1 MQQRLLSLMLA
12 ALLSPSAMAG
22 GLALYETS
30 TANSALANAGA
41 AARAQGAETI
51 ASNPAGM
58 TKLEG
63 TQLQVNGGVVYGDLE
78 LDLDK
83 GGNNGGNALQT
94 APLGSVYMTH
104 AINDQWVAG
113 FGMFGSHGLGI
124 DYGDGWDGRGYA
136 QSAKLTGIAFAPS
149 LAYRIDSNWSVG
161 ASLIAMHG
169 ALESSLEVAAISGGA
184 IENYFPGREFSDS
197 DWAYGASFGVLYE
210 LDQHSRIGLSYFSEL
225 KWELEDQLFDRVN
238 LAGLGVDMMIPQT
251 VTLSGYHQ
259 LNDQWALL
267 ASANWQQWSRFGDI
281 DVAYLRQNQTID
293 MHYKDTWHLSLG
305 TQFDVSP
312 ALRLSSGI
320 AYDSSAVDDA
330 HRTVT
335 LPMGEG
341 WRWGLGASY
350 QLSPATKLEASYTL
364 AWLGDMSVHQ
374 MDKSSHPRL
383 GRPEISGTYNNSYLN
398 FFNIGVQHQF

>member
-1 MQQRLLSLMLA
+1 MQPRLLSLMFA

-58 TKLEG
+58 TMLEG

-78 LDLDK
+78 LDLDN

-94 APLGSVYMTH
+94 APLGSLYLTH
-104 AINDQWVAG
+104 AINEQWVAG
-113 FGMFGSHGLGI
+113 IGMFGSHGLGI
-124 DYGDGWDGRGYA
+124 DYGDGWDGRGYV

-149 LAYRIDSNWSVG
+149 LAYRIDTNWSVG

-169 ALESSLEVAAISGGA
+169 SLETSLEVAARGNNPLS
-184 IENYFPGREFSDS
+184 GREFSDS

-225 KWELEDQLFDRVN
+225 KWELEDQLFSQAPLNR
-238 LAGLGVDMMIPQT
+238 LGGLGVDMMIPQT

-281 DVAYLRQNQTID
+281 DVNAAQYSKNID

-305 TQFDVSP
+305 TQFDMTP

-330 HRTVT
+330 YRTVT
-335 LPMGEG
+335 LPMGAG

-364 AWLGDMSVHQ
+364 AWLGDMPVHHDGNSIGNVQ
-374 MDKSSHPRL
+374 I
-383 GRPEISGTYNNSYLN
+383 RPEISGTYNNSYLN

>member
-94 APLGSVYMTH
+94 APLGSFYLTH

-124 DYGDGWDGRGYA
+124 DYGDGWDGHSYV

-149 LAYRIDSNWSVG
+149 LAYRIDSNWSMG

-169 ALESSLEVAAISGGA
+169 ALESSLEVAAIGS
-184 IENYFPGREFSDS
+184 NPLQGREFSDS

-225 KWELEDQLFDRVN
+225 KWELEDQLFSNAPLSR
-238 LAGLGVDMMIPQT
+238 LGGLGVDMMIPQT

-281 DVAYLRQNQTID
+281 DVASVVGNQTID

-330 HRTVT
+330 HRTVN

-364 AWLGDMSVHQ
+364 AWLGDMAVHH
-374 MDKSSHPRL
+374 DGGPI
-383 GRPEISGTYNNSYLN
+383 RPEISGTYNNSYLN

>member
-78 LDLDK
+78 LDLDN

-94 APLGSVYMTH
+94 APLGSVYLTH

-124 DYGDGWDGRGYA
+124 DYGDGWDGHSYV

-149 LAYRIDSNWSVG
+149 LAYRIDGNWSVG

-169 ALESSLEVAAISGGA
+169 ALESSLDMGLGGQ
-184 IENYFPGREFSDS
+184 EFSDS
-197 DWAYGASFGVLYE
+197 DWAYGGSFGVLYE

-238 LAGLGVDMMIPQT
+238 RSGLGVDMMIPQT

-267 ASANWQQWSRFGDI
+267 ASANWQQWSRFGDV
-281 DVAYLRQNQTID
+281 DVAFIGHSKTKD

-305 TQFDVSP
+305 TQFDVTP
-312 ALRLSSGI
+312 TLRLSSGI

-330 HRTVT
+330 HRTVN

-364 AWLGDMSVHQ
+364 AWLGDMAVHH
-374 MDKSSHPRL
+374 DGGL
-383 GRPEISGTYNNSYLN
+383 IRPEISGTYNNSYLN

>member
-30 TANSALANAGA
+30 TSNSALANAGA

-78 LDLDK
+78 LDLDN

-104 AINDQWVAG
+104 ALNDQWVVG

-136 QSAKLTGIAFAPS
+136 QSAKLTGIALAPS

-169 ALESSLEVAAISGGA
+169 ALESSLDMGLGGQ
-184 IENYFPGREFSDS
+184 EFSDS

-225 KWELEDQLFDRVN
+225 KWELEDQLFSRVN

-293 MHYKDTWHLSLG
+293 MHYKDTWHVSLG
-305 TQFDVSP
+305 TQFDVTP

-330 HRTVT
+330 HRTVN

-364 AWLGDMSVHQ
+364 AWLGDMAVH
-374 MDKSSHPRL
+374 HP
-383 GRPEISGTYNNSYLN
+383 GNAIDTPMGTKPIRPEISGTYNNSYLN

>member
-78 LDLDK
+78 LDLDN

-94 APLGSVYMTH
+94 APLGSVYLTH

-124 DYGDGWDGRGYA
+124 DYGEGWEGSGYVEA
-136 QSAKLTGIAFAPS
+136 AKLTGIAFAPS
-149 LAYRIDSNWSVG
+149 LAYRIDANWSVG

-169 ALESSLEVAAISGGA
+169 SLDTSLDVAAAGLNPIQGQ
-184 IENYFPGREFSDS
+184 EFSDS

-225 KWELEDQLFDRVN
+225 KWELEDQLFTHFN

-281 DVAYLRQNQTID
+281 DVTTQRRSRSVD

-305 TQFDVSP
+305 TQFDVTP

-320 AYDSSAVDDA
+320 AYDSSAVSDA
-330 HRTVT
+330 DRTVN

-350 QLSPATKLEASYTL
+350 QLSPATRLEASYTL
-364 AWLGDMSVHQ
+364 AWLGDMSVNQ
-374 MDKSSHPRL
+374 ESPYGVRKD
-383 GRPEISGTYNNSYLN
+383 ISGTYNNSYLN

>member
-78 LDLDK
+78 LDLDN

-94 APLGSVYMTH
+94 APLGSVYLTH

-124 DYGDGWDGRGYA
+124 DYGDGWKGSGYVQA
-136 QSAKLTGIAFAPS
+136 AKLTGIAFAPS
-149 LAYRIDSNWSVG
+149 LAYRIDANWSVG

-169 ALESSLEVAAISGGA
+169 SLDTSLDMTANHFA
-184 IENYFPGREFSDS
+184 GREFSDS
-197 DWAYGASFGVLYE
+197 DWAYGGSFGVLYE

-225 KWELEDQLFDRVN
+225 KWKLEDQLFTQVN

-281 DVAYLRQNQTID
+281 DVNSAPYSTTVD

-305 TQFDVSP
+305 TQFDVTP
-312 ALRLSSGI
+312 TLRLSSGI

-330 HRTVT
+330 HRTVN

-364 AWLGDMSVHQ
+364 AWLGDMAVNH
-374 MDKSSHPRL
+374 DGGL
-383 GRPEISGTYNNSYLN
+383 IRPEISGTYNNSYLN

>member
-78 LDLDK
+78 LDLDN

-94 APLGSVYMTH
+94 APLGSVYLTH

-124 DYGDGWDGRGYA
+124 DYGDGWDGHSYV

-149 LAYRIDSNWSVG
+149 LAYRIDANWSVG

-169 ALESSLEVAAISGGA
+169 ALESSLDMGLGGQ
-184 IENYFPGREFSDS
+184 EFSDS
-197 DWAYGASFGVLYE
+197 DWAYGGSFGVLYE

-238 LAGLGVDMMIPQT
+238 RSGLGVDMMIPQT
-251 VTLSGYHQ
+251 VTLSGYHR

-267 ASANWQQWSRFGDI
+267 ASANWQQWSRFGDV
-281 DVAYLRQNQTID
+281 DVAFIGHSKTKD

-305 TQFDVSP
+305 TQFDVTP

-330 HRTVT
+330 HRTVN

-364 AWLGDMSVHQ
+364 AWLGDMSVYQ
-374 MDKSSHPRL
+374 NGK

>member
-1 MQQRLLSLMLA
+1 MQPRLLSLMLA

-58 TKLEG
+58 TKLDG

-94 APLGSVYMTH
+94 APLGSLYLTH
-104 AINDQWVAG
+104 AIDDQWVAG
-113 FGMFGSHGLGI
+113 IGVFGSHGLGI
-124 DYGDGWDGRGYA
+124 DYGEGWHGSRYVEA
-136 QSAKLTGIAFAPS
+136 AKLTGIAFAPS
-149 LAYRIDSNWSVG
+149 LAYRVDSNWSVG

-169 ALESSLEVAAISGGA
+169 ALETSLNMAPNLSMKE
-184 IENYFPGREFSDS
+184 GREYADS

-210 LDQHSRIGLSYFSEL
+210 LNPYSRIGLSYFSEL
-225 KWELEDQLFDRVN
+225 KWELGDQLFDQRN
-238 LAGLGVDMMIPQT
+238 HGGLGVEMMIPQT

-259 LNDQWALL
+259 LNDRWALL
-267 ASANWQQWSRFGDI
+267 ASANWQQWSRSGE
-281 DVAYLRQNQTID
+281 VGLTLGQQSQTKD
-293 MHYKDTWHLSLG
+293 MHYEDTWHLSLG
-305 TQFDVSP
+305 AQFEMTP
-312 ALRLSSGI
+312 TLRVSSGV

-330 HRTVT
+330 NRTVT
-335 LPMGEG
+335 LPMSEG
-341 WRWGLGASY
+341 WRWGVGARY
-350 QLSPATKLEASYTL
+350 QLSPATTLEASYTL
-364 AWLGDMSVHQ
+364 AWLGDMPVYQ
-374 MDKSSHPRL
+374 TGPR
-383 GRPEISGTYNNSYLN
+383 GDMSGTYHNSYLN
-398 FFNIGVQHQF
+398 FINIGVQHRF

>member
-78 LDLDK
+78 LDLDN

-94 APLGSVYMTH
+94 APLGSVYLTH

-124 DYGDGWDGRGYA
+124 DYGEGWEGSGYVEA
-136 QSAKLTGIAFAPS
+136 AKLTGIAFAPS
-149 LAYRIDSNWSVG
+149 LAYRIDANWSVG

-169 ALESSLEVAAISGGA
+169 SLDTSLDVAAAGLNPIQGQ
-184 IENYFPGREFSDS
+184 EFSDS

-225 KWELEDQLFDRVN
+225 KWELEDQLFTHFN

-281 DVAYLRQNQTID
+281 DVTTQRRSRSVD

-305 TQFDVSP
+305 TQFDVTP

-330 HRTVT
+330 HRTVN

-350 QLSPATKLEASYTL
+350 QLSPATRLEASYTL
-364 AWLGDMSVHQ
+364 AWLGDMSVNQ
-374 MDKSSHPRL
+374 ESPYGVRKD
-383 GRPEISGTYNNSYLN
+383 ISGTYNNSYLN

>member
-78 LDLDK
+78 LDLDN

-94 APLGSVYMTH
+94 APLGSVYLTH

-124 DYGDGWDGRGYA
+124 DYGDGWKGSGYVQA
-136 QSAKLTGIAFAPS
+136 AKLTGIAFAPS
-149 LAYRIDSNWSVG
+149 LAYRIDANWSVG

-169 ALESSLEVAAISGGA
+169 SLDTSLDMMANHFA
-184 IENYFPGREFSDS
+184 GREFSDS
-197 DWAYGASFGVLYE
+197 DWAYGGSFGVLYE

-225 KWELEDQLFDRVN
+225 KWKLEDQLFTQVN

-281 DVAYLRQNQTID
+281 DVNSAPYSTTVD

-305 TQFDVSP
+305 TQFDVTP
-312 ALRLSSGI
+312 TLRLSSGI

-330 HRTVT
+330 HRTVN

-350 QLSPATKLEASYTL
+350 QLSLATRLEASYTL
-364 AWLGDMSVHQ
+364 AWLGDMAVYQ
-374 MDKSSHPRL
+374 NGK

>member
-1 MQQRLLSLMLA
+1 MQPRLLSLMLA

-30 TANSALANAGA
+30 TANSALANAGS
-41 AARAQGAETI
+41 AARAQGADTI
-51 ASNPAGM
+51 ASNPAAM

-78 LDLDK
+78 LDLDN

-94 APLGSVYMTH
+94 APLGSLYLTH
-104 AINDQWVAG
+104 AIDDQWVAG
-113 FGMFGSHGLGI
+113 LGVFGSHGLGI
-124 DYGDGWDGRGYA
+124 DYGDGWDGRGYT

-161 ASLIAMHG
+161 ASLIAMNG
-169 ALESSLEVAAISGGA
+169 SMEASVDLTSGMGD
-184 IENYFPGREFSDS
+184 GREFSNS

-225 KWELEDQLFDRVN
+225 KWELEDQLFPRADV
-238 LAGLGVDMMIPQT
+238 AGLGVDIMIPQT
-251 VTLSGYHQ
+251 ITLSGYHQ

-281 DVAYLRQNQTID
+281 GVASAMGSQTID
-293 MHYKDTWHLSLG
+293 MNYKDTWHASLG
-305 TQFDVSP
+305 AQVDVTP

-320 AYDSSAVDDA
+320 GYDSSAVSDEY
-330 HRTVT
+330 RTVM
-335 LPMGEG
+335 LPVGSG

-350 QLSPATKLEASYTL
+350 QLSPATKVEASYTL
-364 AWLGDMSVHQ
+364 AWLGDMPVDQ
-374 MDKSSHPRL
+374 DGI
-383 GRPEISGTYNNSYLN
+383 GRPHLSGSYNNSYLN

>member
-78 LDLDK
+78 LDLDN

-94 APLGSVYMTH
+94 APLGSVYLTH

-124 DYGDGWDGRGYA
+124 DYGDGWDGHSYV
-136 QSAKLTGIAFAPS
+136 QSAKLTGIALAPS
-149 LAYRIDSNWSVG
+149 LAYRIDANWSVG

-169 ALESSLEVAAISGGA
+169 SLDTSLDMTANHFA
-184 IENYFPGREFSDS
+184 GREFSDS
-197 DWAYGASFGVLYE
+197 DWAYGGSFGVLYE

-225 KWELEDQLFDRVN
+225 KWKLEDQLFTQVN

-281 DVAYLRQNQTID
+281 DVNSAPYSTTVD

-305 TQFDVSP
+305 TQFDVTP
-312 ALRLSSGI
+312 TLRLSSGI

-330 HRTVT
+330 HRTVN

-364 AWLGDMSVHQ
+364 AWLGDMAVNH
-374 MDKSSHPRL
+374 DGGL
-383 GRPEISGTYNNSYLN
+383 IRPEISGTYNNSYLN

>member
-1 MQQRLLSLMLA
+1 MQPRLLSLMLA

-78 LDLDK
+78 LDLDN

-94 APLGSVYMTH
+94 APLGSVYLTH

-124 DYGDGWDGRGYA
+124 DYGDGWDGHSYV
-136 QSAKLTGIAFAPS
+136 QSAKLTGIALAPS
-149 LAYRIDSNWSVG
+149 LAYRIDANWSVG

-169 ALESSLEVAAISGGA
+169 SLDTSLDMTANHFA
-184 IENYFPGREFSDS
+184 GREFSDS
-197 DWAYGASFGVLYE
+197 DWAYGGSFGVLYE

-238 LAGLGVDMMIPQT
+238 RSGLGVDMMIPQT
-251 VTLSGYHQ
+251 VTLSGYHR

-267 ASANWQQWSRFGDI
+267 ASANWQQWSRFGDV
-281 DVAYLRQNQTID
+281 DVAFIGHSKTKD

-305 TQFDVSP
+305 TQFDVTP
-312 ALRLSSGI
+312 TLRLSSGI

-330 HRTVT
+330 HRTVN

-364 AWLGDMSVHQ
+364 AWLGDMAVYQ
-374 MDKSSHPRL
+374 NGK

>member
-78 LDLDK
+78 LDLDN

-94 APLGSVYMTH
+94 APLGSVYLTH

-124 DYGDGWDGRGYA
+124 DYGDGWKGSGYVQA
-136 QSAKLTGIAFAPS
+136 AKLTGIAFAPS
-149 LAYRIDSNWSVG
+149 LAYRIDANWSVG

-169 ALESSLEVAAISGGA
+169 SLDTSLDMTANHFA
-184 IENYFPGREFSDS
+184 GREFSDS
-197 DWAYGASFGVLYE
+197 DWAYGGSFGVLYE

-225 KWELEDQLFDRVN
+225 KWKLEDQLFTQVN

-281 DVAYLRQNQTID
+281 DVNSVPYSTTVD

-305 TQFDVSP
+305 TQFDVTP
-312 ALRLSSGI
+312 TLRLSSGI

-330 HRTVT
+330 HRTVN

-364 AWLGDMSVHQ
+364 AWLGDMAVYQ
-374 MDKSSHPRL
+374 NGK

>member
-58 TKLEG
+58 TRLEG

-78 LDLDK
+78 LDLDA
-83 GGNNGGNALQT
+83 GGSNGGNALQT
-94 APLGSVYMTH
+94 APLGSLYLTH

-113 FGMFGSHGLGI
+113 IGIFGSHGLGI
-124 DYGDGWDGRGYA
+124 DYGDGWDGRSYA

-149 LAYRIDSNWSVG
+149 LAYRIDSRWSVG

-169 ALESSLEVAAISGGA
+169 SLDSSLDLTPGMGD
-184 IENYFPGREFSDS
+184 GREFSDS
-197 DWAYGASFGVLYE
+197 DWAYGASFGLLYE
-210 LDQHSRIGLSYFSEL
+210 LDQRTRVGLSYFSEL
-225 KWELEDQLFDRVN
+225 KWELEDQLFARMN
-238 LAGLGVDMMIPQT
+238 RMGLGVDMMIPQT

-259 LNDQWALL
+259 LNDRWALL
-267 ASANWQQWSRFGDI
+267 ASTNWQQWSRFGDI
-281 DVAYLRQNQTID
+281 DVALGQQSQTID
-293 MHYKDTWHLSLG
+293 MHNKDTWHVSLG
-305 TQFDVSP
+305 TQFDVTP

-341 WRWGLGASY
+341 WRWGLGAAY

-364 AWLGDMSVHQ
+364 AWLGDMPVYQ
-374 MDKSSHPRL
+374 NGLRGDMT
-383 GRPEISGTYNNSYLN
+383 GTYNNSYLN

>member
-94 APLGSVYMTH
+94 APLGSFYLTH

-169 ALESSLEVAAISGGA
+169 ALESSLDMGLGGQ
-184 IENYFPGREFSDS
+184 EFSDS

-225 KWELEDQLFDRVN
+225 KWELEDQLFNRVN

-259 LNDQWALL
+259 LNEQWALL

-281 DVAYLRQNQTID
+281 DVTSQRRSRSVD

-320 AYDSSAVDDA
+320 AYDSSAVDDV
-330 HRTVT
+330 HRTVN

-364 AWLGDMSVHQ
+364 AWLGDMAVNQESPYGVR
-374 MDKSSHPRL
+374 KN
-383 GRPEISGTYNNSYLN
+383 ISGTYNNSYLN

>member
-30 TANSALANAGA
+30 TSNSALANAGA

-78 LDLDK
+78 LDLDN

-104 AINDQWVAG
+104 ALNDQWVVG

-136 QSAKLTGIAFAPS
+136 QSAKLTGIALAPS

-169 ALESSLEVAAISGGA
+169 ALESSLEVAAIGS
-184 IENYFPGREFSDS
+184 NPLQGREFSDS

-225 KWELEDQLFDRVN
+225 KWELEDQLFSQAPFNR
-238 LAGLGVDMMIPQT
+238 LGGLGVDMMIPQT

-281 DVAYLRQNQTID
+281 DVASVLGSQTID
-293 MHYKDTWHLSLG
+293 MHYKDTWHVSLG
-305 TQFDVSP
+305 TQFDVTP

-350 QLSPATKLEASYTL
+350 QLSSATKLEASYTL
-364 AWLGDMSVHQ
+364 AWLGDMAVHH
-374 MDKSSHPRL
+374 DGGL
-383 GRPEISGTYNNSYLN
+383 IRPEISGTYNNSYLN

>member
-12 ALLSPSAMAG
+12 ALLSPSAVAG

-41 AARAQGAETI
+41 AARAQGADTI

-58 TKLEG
+58 TRLEG

-78 LDLDK
+78 LDLDN

-94 APLGSVYMTH
+94 APLGSVYLTH
-104 AINDQWVAG
+104 ALNEQWVAG
-113 FGMFGSHGLGI
+113 IGMFGSHGLGM
-124 DYGDGWDGRGYA
+124 DYGDGWDGRGYV

-149 LAYRIDSNWSVG
+149 LAYRIDPQWSLG
-161 ASLIAMHG
+161 FGLIAMHG
-169 ALESSLEVAAISGGA
+169 SLESSLDLT
-184 IENYFPGREFSDS
+184 PGMGDGRKFSDS

-210 LDQHSRIGLSYFSEL
+210 LDQHSRIGLSYYSEL
-225 KWELEDQLFDRVN
+225 QWALEDQLFPGIGG
-238 LAGLGVDMMIPQT
+238 AGLDVDMMIPQT

-281 DVAYLRQNQTID
+281 GVGTALGSRTID
-293 MHYKDTWHLSLG
+293 MHYQDTWHASLG
-305 TQFDVSP
+305 AQFDVTP

-320 AYDSSAVDDA
+320 GYDSSAVSDEY
-330 HRTVT
+330 RTVM
-335 LPMGEG
+335 LPVGSG

-364 AWLGDMSVHQ
+364 AWLGDLSVDQ
-374 MDKSSHPRL
+374 DGI
-383 GRPEISGTYNNSYLN
+383 GRPHLSGTYNNSYLN

>member
-78 LDLDK
+78 LDLDN

-94 APLGSVYMTH
+94 APLGSVYLTH

-124 DYGDGWDGRGYA
+124 DYGDGWKGSGYVQA
-136 QSAKLTGIAFAPS
+136 AKLTGIAFAPS
-149 LAYRIDSNWSVG
+149 LAYRIDANWSVG

-169 ALESSLEVAAISGGA
+169 SLDTSLDMTANHFA
-184 IENYFPGREFSDS
+184 GREFSDS
-197 DWAYGASFGVLYE
+197 DWAYGGSFGVLYE
-210 LDQHSRIGLSYFSEL
+210 LDQHSRMGLSYFSEL
-225 KWELEDQLFDRVN
+225 KWKLEDQLFTQVN

-281 DVAYLRQNQTID
+281 DVNSAPYSTTVD

-305 TQFDVSP
+305 TQFDVTP

-330 HRTVT
+330 HRTVN

-364 AWLGDMSVHQ
+364 AWLGDMSVHH
-374 MDKSSHPRL
+374 DGGL
-383 GRPEISGTYNNSYLN
+383 IRPEISGTYNNSYLN

>member
-30 TANSALANAGA
+30 TSNSALANAGA

-78 LDLDK
+78 LDLDN

-94 APLGSVYMTH
+94 APLGSLYLTH
-104 AINDQWVAG
+104 AIDDQWVAG
-113 FGMFGSHGLGI
+113 IGVFGSHGLGI
-124 DYGDGWDGRGYA
+124 DYGDGWKGSGYVQA
-136 QSAKLTGIAFAPS
+136 SKLTGIAFAPS
-149 LAYRIDSNWSVG
+149 LAYRIDSNWSMG

-169 ALESSLEVAAISGGA
+169 SLDASLDMTP
-184 IENYFPGREFSDS
+184 NNFTGREFSDS

-210 LDQHSRIGLSYFSEL
+210 LDLHSRIGLSYFSEL

-238 LAGLGVDMMIPQT
+238 RAGLGVDMMIPQT
-251 VTLSGYHQ
+251 LTLSGYHQ

-281 DVAYLRQNQTID
+281 DLALGQQSQTKD

-305 TQFDVSP
+305 AQFDVTP

-364 AWLGDMSVHQ
+364 AWLGDMAVDQ
-374 MDKSSHPRL
+374 QGFGNNVI
-383 GRPEISGTYNNSYLN
+383 GRPDISGTYNNSYLN
-398 FFNIGVQHQF
+398 FFNIGVQHQL

>member
-1 MQQRLLSLMLA
+1 MQPRLLSLMLA

-94 APLGSVYMTH
+94 APLGSLYLTH
-104 AINDQWVAG
+104 AINEQWVAG

-124 DYGDGWDGRGYA
+124 DYGDGWDGRSYA

-169 ALESSLEVAAISGGA
+169 SLEASLDMTPGMKD
-184 IENYFPGREFSDS
+184 GREYSDS

-210 LDQHSRIGLSYFSEL
+210 LDQHSRIGLSYYSEL
-225 KWELEDQLFDRVN
+225 KWKLEDQLFTQVN

-281 DVAYLRQNQTID
+281 DVHSAPYSTTVD

-305 TQFDVSP
+305 TQFDVTP

-320 AYDSSAVDDA
+320 AYDSSAVDDV

-364 AWLGDMSVHQ
+364 AWLGDMTVHQ
-374 MDKSSHPRL
+374 DGGPI
-383 GRPEISGTYNNSYLN
+383 RPEISGTYNNSYLN

>member
-1 MQQRLLSLMLA
+1 MQPRLLSLMLA

-78 LDLDK
+78 LDLDN

-94 APLGSVYMTH
+94 APLGSVYLTH

-136 QSAKLTGIAFAPS
+136 QSAKLTGIALAPS
-149 LAYRIDSNWSVG
+149 MAYRIDANWSVG

-169 ALESSLEVAAISGGA
+169 SLDTSLDVAAAGLNPIQGQG
-184 IENYFPGREFSDS
+184 FSDS

-225 KWELEDQLFDRVN
+225 KWKLEDQLFTQVN

-251 VTLSGYHQ
+251 ITLSGYHQ

-281 DVAYLRQNQTID
+281 DVNSAPYSTTVD

-305 TQFDVSP
+305 TQFDVTP
-312 ALRLSSGI
+312 TLRLSSGI
-320 AYDSSAVDDA
+320 AYDSSAVSDA
-330 HRTVT
+330 DRTVN

-364 AWLGDMSVHQ
+364 AWLGDMAVYQ
-374 MDKSSHPRL
+374 KGVRGDMT
-383 GRPEISGTYNNSYLN
+383 GTYNNSYLN

>member
-78 LDLDK
+78 LDLDN

-94 APLGSVYMTH
+94 APLGSVYLTH

-124 DYGDGWDGRGYA
+124 DYGDGWKGSGYVQA
-136 QSAKLTGIAFAPS
+136 AKLTGIAFAPS
-149 LAYRIDSNWSVG
+149 LAYRIDANWSVG

-169 ALESSLEVAAISGGA
+169 SLDTSLDMTANHFA
-184 IENYFPGREFSDS
+184 GREFSDS
-197 DWAYGASFGVLYE
+197 DWAYGGSFGVLYE

-225 KWELEDQLFDRVN
+225 KWKLEDQLFTQVN

-267 ASANWQQWSRFGDI
+267 ASVNWQQWSRFGDI
-281 DVAYLRQNQTID
+281 DVNSAPYSTTVD

-305 TQFDVSP
+305 TQFDVTP
-312 ALRLSSGI
+312 TLRLSSGI
-320 AYDSSAVDDA
+320 AYDSSAVSDA
-330 HRTVT
+330 DRTVN

-364 AWLGDMSVHQ
+364 AWLGDMAVHH
-374 MDKSSHPRL
+374 DELSYSGKII
-383 GRPEISGTYNNSYLN
+383 RPEISGTYNNSYLN

>member
-78 LDLDK
+78 LDLDN

-94 APLGSVYMTH
+94 APLGSVYLTH

-124 DYGDGWDGRGYA
+124 DYGDGWDGHSYV

-149 LAYRIDSNWSVG
+149 LAYRIDANWSVG

-169 ALESSLEVAAISGGA
+169 ALESSLDMGLGGQ
-184 IENYFPGREFSDS
+184 EFSDS
-197 DWAYGASFGVLYE
+197 DWAYGGSFGVLYE

-238 LAGLGVDMMIPQT
+238 RSGLGVDMMIPQT

-267 ASANWQQWSRFGDI
+267 ASANWQQWSRFGDV
-281 DVAYLRQNQTID
+281 DVAFIGHSKTKD

-305 TQFDVSP
+305 TQFDVTP
-312 ALRLSSGI
+312 TLRLSSGI

-330 HRTVT
+330 HRTVN

-364 AWLGDMSVHQ
+364 AWLGDMAVYQ
-374 MDKSSHPRL
+374 NGK

>member
-78 LDLDK
+78 LDLDN

-94 APLGSVYMTH
+94 APLGSVYLTH

-124 DYGDGWDGRGYA
+124 DYGDGWKGSCYVQA
-136 QSAKLTGIAFAPS
+136 AKLTGIAFAPS
-149 LAYRIDSNWSVG
+149 LAYRIDANWSVG

-169 ALESSLEVAAISGGA
+169 SLDTSLDMTANHFA
-184 IENYFPGREFSDS
+184 GREFSDS
-197 DWAYGASFGVLYE
+197 DWAYGGSFGVLYE

-225 KWELEDQLFDRVN
+225 KWKLEDQLFTQVN

-281 DVAYLRQNQTID
+281 DVNSAPYSTTVD

-305 TQFDVSP
+305 TQFDVTP
-312 ALRLSSGI
+312 TLRLSSGI
-320 AYDSSAVDDA
+320 ADDSSAVDDA
-330 HRTVT
+330 HRTVN

-364 AWLGDMSVHQ
+364 AWLGDMAVYQ
-374 MDKSSHPRL
+374 NGK

>member
-78 LDLDK
+78 LDLDN

-94 APLGSVYMTH
+94 APLGSVYLTH

-124 DYGDGWDGRGYA
+124 DYGDGWDGHSYV

-149 LAYRIDSNWSVG
+149 LAYRIDANWSVG

-169 ALESSLEVAAISGGA
+169 SLDTSLDMTANHFA
-184 IENYFPGREFSDS
+184 GREFSDS
-197 DWAYGASFGVLYE
+197 DWAYGGSFGVLYE

-225 KWELEDQLFDRVN
+225 KWKLEDQLFTQVN

-281 DVAYLRQNQTID
+281 DVNSAPYSTTVD

-305 TQFDVSP
+305 TQFDVTP
-312 ALRLSSGI
+312 TLRLSSGI

-330 HRTVT
+330 HRTVN

-364 AWLGDMSVHQ
+364 AWLGDMAVYQ
-374 MDKSSHPRL
+374 NGK

>member
-78 LDLDK
+78 LDLDN
-83 GGNNGGNALQT
+83 GGNNCGNALQT
-94 APLGSVYMTH
+94 APLGSVYLTH

-124 DYGDGWDGRGYA
+124 DYGDGWDGHSYV

-149 LAYRIDSNWSVG
+149 LAYRIDANWSVG

-169 ALESSLEVAAISGGA
+169 ALESSLDMGLGGQ
-184 IENYFPGREFSDS
+184 EFSDS
-197 DWAYGASFGVLYE
+197 DWAYGGSFGVLYE

-238 LAGLGVDMMIPQT
+238 RSGLGVDMMIPQT
-251 VTLSGYHQ
+251 VTLSGYHR

-267 ASANWQQWSRFGDI
+267 ASANWQQWSRFGDV
-281 DVAYLRQNQTID
+281 DVAFIGHSKTKD

-305 TQFDVSP
+305 TQFDVTP
-312 ALRLSSGI
+312 TLRLSSGI

-330 HRTVT
+330 HRTVN

-364 AWLGDMSVHQ
+364 AWLGDMAVHH
-374 MDKSSHPRL
+374 DGGL
-383 GRPEISGTYNNSYLN
+383 IRPEISGTYNNSYLN